1 MLGVIINPMTALRPF
16 DHMQAVEHS
25 LLVLTQRL
33 KYRLVIRVHS
43 ALLPGCELMGGY

>member
-1 MLGVIINPMTALRPF
+1 MLGIVINPMTALRPF

-33 KYRLVIRVHS
+33 KFRPIMV
-43 ALLPGCELMGGY
+43 LLKQECYLL